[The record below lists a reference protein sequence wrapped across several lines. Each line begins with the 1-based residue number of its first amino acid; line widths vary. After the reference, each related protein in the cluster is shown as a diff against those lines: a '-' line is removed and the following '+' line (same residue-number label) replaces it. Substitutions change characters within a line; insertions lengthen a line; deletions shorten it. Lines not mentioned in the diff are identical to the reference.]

1 MRMAGIVGTV
11 GIAEGHTHTQADG
24 TVARPAEHYTQ
35 AVGTAEGRTPV
46 FDTAARRTTFQKN

>member
-1 MRMAGIVGTV
+1 MAGIAGIV

-46 FDTAARRTTFQKN
+46 FDSAARRTTFQKN